1 MNITLNR
8 LGNTHRTII
17 EDEVYF
23 TNSQGVALPFSEIIK
38 KKITSFSFIYREK
51 ISEANEPDS
60 FFDKIMK
67 LLSMPASEKWATK
80 QMTIESDY
88 IKMGCTED
96 CTAIMVRF
104 DNQDAFDALQNYDT
118 ETLHKKTVM
127 SLVGKHSLHFLFE
140 NLEMLDWE

>member
-1 MNITLNR
+1 MLLYHKQNFTIMNITLNR

-80 QMTIESDY
+80 QMTIEY
-88 IKMGCTED
+88 
-96 CTAIMVRF
+96 
-104 DNQDAFDALQNYDT
+104 
-118 ETLHKKTVM
+118 
-127 SLVGKHSLHFLFE
+127 
-140 NLEMLDWE
+140 